1 MSKKIPHWSED
12 AFWTDALN
20 RYQSLRGH
28 GQISININLE
38 LLEENIFSGDS
49 PAYKMVE
56 AMCSVREHDGWDGY
70 RGAPRLILAL
80 LTLLNEKCELK
91 RNQ

>member
-12 AFWTDALN
+12 TIWTDALD
-20 RYQSLRGH
+20 RYHSLRQN
-28 GQISININLE
+28 GQKSITIDLQ
-38 LLEENIFSGDS
+38 LLEEKIYSGDS

-56 AMCSVREHDGWDGY
+56 AMCSVQEHEGWDGH

-80 LTLLNEKCELK
+80 LTLLHEQSELNK
-91 RNQ
+91 NQ